1 MPTVLTHAVAAAA
14 LVPVARTRRLWP
26 LAAVG
31 AACAVAPDLDVV
43 GLALGVDYGDPLG
56 HRGLSHS
63 LAAAVLLAAVVA
75 ACVPRWR
82 RPAVGLYLFAA
93 TASHGLLDMLTDGGL
108 GVALL
113 GPFVGERLFFPVR
126 PIEVSP
132 IGVSGFLTSRG
143 AEVLASEALWVW
155 LPSAL
160 AFALL
165 ARGLRRPAGADA
177 GR

>member
-14 LVPVARTRRLWP
+14 RAPMARTRRLWP

-43 GLALGVDYGDPLG
+43 GFALGVDYGDPLG

-63 LAAAVLLAAVVA
+63 LAAAALLAAVVV
-75 ACVPRWR
+75 ACVPGWR

-113 GPFVGERLFFPVR
+113 EPFVNERLFFPVR
-126 PIEVSP
+126 PVEVSP
-132 IGVSGFLTSRG
+132 IGLSGFLTRRG
-143 AEVLASEALWVW
+143 AEVIASEALWVW

-165 ARGLRRPAGADA
+165 ARGLRQPADDG